1 VIYFSKFS
9 YWYILQQAKFAIMIV
24 NIKDPYQKPNKS
36 LHYLVKCDW
45 L

>member
-1 VIYFSKFS
+1 
-9 YWYILQQAKFAIMIV
+9 MIV